1 LGMLVF
7 YDPFYNLICTIMLDN
22 KILGLCLY
30 QNNNNNNNWVY
41 AIGFGRF
48 IVN

>member
-1 LGMLVF
+1 
-7 YDPFYNLICTIMLDN
+7 MLDN

-48 IVN
+48 I